1 MEKVIENFLQYVK
14 IDTES
19 AEGSVST
26 PSTQKQHDLAKV
38 LAGQLEAM
46 GAEEVVYDRER
57 CYVYA
62 SIPAS
67 EGCTGAPVLGFI
79 AHMDTSPAAAGAG
92 VKPRIVKDYDGNDIV
107 LNEEKQIV
115 MHVADFPELAS
126 YTGKRLIVTDG
137 TTLLGADDKA
147 GVAEIMAMAEYLL
160 QHQEVV
166 HGKIR
171 VGFTP
176 DEEVGNGADY
186 FDVKLFGAD
195 YAYTVDGGRLGEL
208 EYENFNGA
216 GAKVTVYGRSVHPG
230 EAKGKMRNAI
240 LMIQEFQSMLPP
252 AEIPAHT
259 CGYEGFYHLDSLKGT
274 VEKAEAEYIIRDH
287 DKEKFEKR
295 KETFWQIGNYL
306 NEKYGEGT
314 FEIDLEDSYYN
325 MKEMIEKHM
334 HLVENAKE
342 AMEELGV
349 EPDRKSVV

>member
-147 GVAEIMAMAEYLL
+147 GVA
-160 QHQEVV
+160 
-166 HGKIR
+166 
-171 VGFTP
+171 
-176 DEEVGNGADY
+176 
-186 FDVKLFGAD
+186 
-195 YAYTVDGGRLGEL
+195 
-208 EYENFNGA
+208 
-216 GAKVTVYGRSVHPG
+216 
-230 EAKGKMRNAI
+230 
-240 LMIQEFQSMLPP
+240 
-252 AEIPAHT
+252 
-259 CGYEGFYHLDSLKGT
+259 
-274 VEKAEAEYIIRDH
+274 
-287 DKEKFEKR
+287 
-295 KETFWQIGNYL
+295 
-306 NEKYGEGT
+306 
-314 FEIDLEDSYYN
+314 
-325 MKEMIEKHM
+325 
-334 HLVENAKE
+334 
-342 AMEELGV
+342 
-349 EPDRKSVV
+349 